1 MTDKLQNAVNRGF
14 RAKNILDDELF
25 KEAAEHIDSECFRLF
40 KTSHPTDSEALAQIA
55 GIQYLHT
62 KYIAFL
68 NRAVQDG
75 KIAQLEVERENK
87 LKRLAR
93 KAFG

>member
-1 MTDKLQNAVNRGF
+1 VSDKQKIIDRGF
-14 RAKNILDDELF
+14 RVKNILEDEIF
-25 KEAAEHIDSECFRLF
+25 KEAADHIEAECFRLF
-40 KTSHPTDSEALAQIA
+40 KTAHPTDSEALAQIA

-62 KYIAFL
+62 KYMAFL

-75 KIAQLEVERENK
+75 KLALLEVERENK

-93 KAFG
+93 KVGL